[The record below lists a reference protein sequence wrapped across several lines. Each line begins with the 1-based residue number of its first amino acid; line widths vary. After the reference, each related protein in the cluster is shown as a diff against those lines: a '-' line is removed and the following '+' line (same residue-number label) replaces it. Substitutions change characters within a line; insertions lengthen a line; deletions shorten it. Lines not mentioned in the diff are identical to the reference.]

1 MVKNVEDI
9 MRVGPVIPVVTLES
23 MADAS
28 PLADAL
34 LAGGIRT
41 IEVTLRTTVALKAV
55 ALLAKESKHI
65 VVGAGTV
72 TTPEL
77 YQKVVDAGV
86 QFIVSPGLTDGLARE
101 SQKHNVPFLPGVTT
115 TSEVMRAADHGFR
128 FLKFFPAELSGGT
141 KALKNFSALF
151 KDIKFCPTGGVE
163 AATMNDYL
171 ALPNVLCVG
180 GSWLTPTDALKAK
193 DWTKITKIARDTLA
207 SVKPK

>member
-1 MVKNVEDI
+1 MGKSVEDI
-9 MRVGPVIPVVTLES
+9 MRLGPVVPVVTLES
-23 MADAS
+23 MADAL
-28 PLADAL
+28 PLAEAL

-55 ALLAKESKHI
+55 TLLAKESKHI

-77 YQKVVDAGV
+77 YKKVVDAGV
-86 QFIVSPGLTDGLARE
+86 QFIVSPGLTDGLAAE
-101 SQKHNVPFLPGVTT
+101 SHKHKVPFLPGVTT

-151 KDIKFCPTGGVE
+151 KDIRFCPTGGVE
-163 AATMNDYL
+163 TATMNDYL

-180 GSWLTPTDALKAK
+180 GSWLTPADALKAR
-193 DWTKITKIARDTLA
+193 DWQKITQIAKETLNN
-207 SVKPK
+207 VKQK